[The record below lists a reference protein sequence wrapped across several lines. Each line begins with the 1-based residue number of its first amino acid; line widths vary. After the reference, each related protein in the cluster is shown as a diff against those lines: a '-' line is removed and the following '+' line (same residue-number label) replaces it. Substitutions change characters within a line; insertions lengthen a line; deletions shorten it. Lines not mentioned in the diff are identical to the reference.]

1 MILGW
6 FLGQVGAHIMMEA
19 GKSLSLMKPSRF
31 EGFIWHDCAYIFL
44 MMDLLMEGS
53 FQAFGVPHNLAMLTT
68 LIVAVVLTAYARS
81 GPDEGNLKVI
91 RYVLGALLLIS
102 VALDPVLTL
111 VRYGVEELGREMV
124 VNDSLPF
131 YLCDVVAI
139 VLAFALFTKNQR
151 LVEIGYL
158 WAIAGTLQGLIMPTL
173 WFDHGELEFYIFF
186 LQHGGGPVAAIFLVW
201 GLGIVPLKGA
211 MRRAIYWSL
220 GYMVIVMF
228 INWIIG
234 ANYGFL
240 NHKPAGGTL
249 FDHMG
254 PWPHYLVTLQ
264 VIAYALYFFLLKI
277 APRKK

>member
-1 MILGW
+1 
-6 FLGQVGAHIMMEA
+6 
-19 GKSLSLMKPSRF
+19 
-31 EGFIWHDCAYIFL
+31 
-44 MMDLLMEGS
+44 MEGS

-68 LIVAVVLTAYARS
+68 LIVAVVLTAYARG
-81 GPDEGNLKVI
+81 GPDDRNLKVI

-186 LQHGGGPVAAIFLVW
+186 LQHGG
-201 GLGIVPLKGA
+201 
-211 MRRAIYWSL
+211 
-220 GYMVIVMF
+220 
-228 INWIIG
+228 
-234 ANYGFL
+234 
-240 NHKPAGGTL
+240 
-249 FDHMG
+249 
-254 PWPHYLVTLQ
+254 
-264 VIAYALYFFLLKI
+264 
-277 APRKK
+277 

>member
-1 MILGW
+1 
-6 FLGQVGAHIMMEA
+6 
-19 GKSLSLMKPSRF
+19 
-31 EGFIWHDCAYIFL
+31 
-44 MMDLLMEGS
+44 MDLLMEGD
-53 FQAFGVPHNLAMLTT
+53 FQAFAVPHNLAMLTT

-81 GPDEGNLKVI
+81 GPDERNLKII

-124 VNDSLPF
+124 INDSLPF
-131 YLCDVVAI
+131 YLCDVVAVI
-139 VLAFALFTKNQR
+139 LAFALFTKNQR
-151 LVEIGYL
+151 LAEIGYL
-158 WAIAGTLQGLIMPTL
+158 WAIAGTLQGLIMPAL

-211 MRRAIYWSL
+211 MRRAIYWSF
-220 GYMVIVMF
+220 GYMVVVMF

-240 NHKPAGGTL
+240 NH
-249 FDHMG
+249 
-254 PWPHYLVTLQ
+254 
-264 VIAYALYFFLLKI
+264 
-277 APRKK
+277 